1 MIAIAYLLKF
11 IRALGS
17 KTVADLNAEM
27 APN

>member
-1 MIAIAYLLKF
+1 LPFAYLLKF